1 MRRYFFAVRDVDTVY
16 ARSPFDMN
24 VQYNV
29 FLPLCLLVTACNY
42 EAVNDAPASNASVQ
56 TLAGQSTDE
65 GNESTDK
72 ALVLPSIPQCDG
84 ACSCDEIVI
93 KANDTGSG
101 FAAFGSLENLSDC
114 NVEGR
119 YQQDC
124 AHGRDARANLEKTG
138 EGAQGF
144 DYTKI
149 TQQGEKAQQEQ
160 EWQCVLDNH
169 TGLMWEVKQA
179 KQSGLP
185 RDTAQTYAWF
195 DPELP
200 SYSAV
205 DGGTC
210 HSVSPCNTAEYI
222 AMINEEKLCGYDNW
236 RLPNRI
242 ELHDLVHY
250 GQWQP
255 TIETQFFPNTL
266 IDYYWS
272 SSIDTDD
279 EESVWSVNFNFGTVQ
294 GAPSHTVRH
303 IRLVREHVPKTK
315 PSLPLQAQ
323 EQLASLRTQLAPKQ
337 RCNELAVLSSP
348 ISRFKQNERG
358 HIFDTFTGLIWQPC
372 VNGLS
377 GDTCSEGDVD
387 KLTWQDALN
396 LAADLSEQ
404 DELSNTPWRLP
415 NTKELQRTIEL
426 QCEEPAL
433 NPFVFPNIPLAPV
446 WSATP
451 HGKDQAASYH
461 YQYQNSILFYAKRN
475 EKHLVHLVRDCQEE
489 AL

>member
-1 MRRYFFAVRDVDTVY
+1 MGQYR
-16 ARSPFDMN
+16 MN
-24 VQYNV
+24 NKYTL
-29 FLPLCLLVTACNY
+29 FLALCLLVTACNY
-42 EAVNDAPASNASVQ
+42 EAVKNPQVSSAPVNNQSVQ
-56 TLAGQSTDE
+56 QGTGQNSEVSNNITAE
-65 GNESTDK
+65 TI
-72 ALVLPSIPQCDG
+72 VLPTVPECDG
-84 ACSCDEIVI
+84 ACTCDEIVI
-93 KANDTGSG
+93 KANDSGSG
-101 FAAFGSLENLSDC
+101 FAAFGELENLVDC
-114 NVEGR
+114 NIEAR
-119 YQQDC
+119 YPQDC

-149 TQQGEKAQQEQ
+149 TQQGENAQKEE
-160 EWQCVLDNH
+160 EWECVLDNH
-169 TGLMWEVKQA
+169 TGLMWEVKHP
-179 KQSGLP
+179 KESGLT
-185 RDTAQTYAWF
+185 RDTAQTFSWF
-195 DPELP
+195 DPALS
-200 SYSAV
+200 SYSSL
-205 DGGTC
+205 DGGNC
-210 HSVSPCNTAEYI
+210 HAVSPCTTAEYI
-222 AMINEEKLCGYDNW
+222 ALLNKDKLCGYNDW

-242 ELHDLVHY
+242 ELHDLVNY
-250 GQWQP
+250 GRWQP
-255 TIETQFFPNTL
+255 TIDTEFFPNTL

-315 PSLPLQAQ
+315 PSLTLQAQ
-323 EQLASLRTQLAPKQ
+323 EQIASLRTQLAPKQ

-348 ISRFKQNERG
+348 ISRFKKNEHG

-372 VNGLS
+372 VYGLS
-377 GDTCSEGDVD
+377 GDTCNEGEVN
-387 KLTWQDALN
+387 KLSWQNALN
-396 LAADLSEQ
+396 LAADLSET
-404 DELSNTPWRLP
+404 DEFSNTPWRLP

-451 HGKDQAASYH
+451 HGKDQEASYH

-475 EKHLVHLVRDCQEE
+475 EKHLVHLVRDCKEE